1 MEVHSQMMPLIG
13 SHRWIEIRLTPN
25 VLLWPRIV
33 WKAGLQALKELPH
46 LLKTPEKHVCNVCF
60 SVISAVSASISFQIT
75 DLIMYLKVKVNW
87 LETLDKNTRLCAAI
101 INLNMHIALCKTN
114 IFSPVACQL
123 QDSWVISKNKHTFL
137 LLLVI
142 HITNSSTVR
151 HWSESPRII
160 AFEFLPHQYS

>member
-13 SHRWIEIRLTPN
+13 SHRLIEIRLTPN
-25 VLLWPRIV
+25 VLLWPRIM
-33 WKAGLQALKELPH
+33 WKAGLPALKELPH
-46 LLKTPEKHVCNVCF
+46 LLKTPEKHVCF
-60 SVISAVSASISFQIT
+60 SVILAMSASISFQIT
-75 DLIMYLKVKVNW
+75 DLIICLKVLEKVNW
-87 LETLDKNTRLCAAI
+87 LETLDKNTRLCTSI

-114 IFSPVACQL
+114 IFSPVAWQL
-123 QDSWVISKNKHTFL
+123 QDGWLISKNKLTFL
-137 LLLVI
+137 LLFVI